1 MGKKRAL
8 VLSGGGA
15 RGAYQAGVL
24 RYLEEIHWKP
34 DIICGTSVGAINAC
48 AIGSG
53 MNSSRL
59 SELWLRLNQKN
70 IMRYSIWNMLKG
82 LFRRKYYP
90 LVETYPLKKFIHE
103 NLDFTTLN
111 ESKTKVIISAVNI
124 LTSELKFFENPHIQI
139 EHILASSAIPMVFPW
154 QIIDGEPYWDG
165 GVMANT
171 PILPALTHEA
181 SEIVVV
187 LLSPVGGTPMMES
200 PETKDEALER
210 LFELYLLGSYRSVEQ
225 GLEYRKSV
233 MKGLT
238 PIENFFLGLRTQF
251 NHANISVI
259 APKQMLGLG
268 SILNFKKDQ
277 AEILLKQ
284 GYEDA
289 KQSFTF
295 KTKSN

>member
-1 MGKKRAL
+1 MAKKRAL

-70 IMRYSIWNMLKG
+70 IMRYSVWNMLKG

-103 NLDFTTLN
+103 NMDFTALN

-124 LTSELKFFENPHIQI
+124 LTSELKFFENPSLRI
-139 EHILASSAIPMVFPW
+139 EHILASSAIPMIFPW
-154 QIIDGEPYWDG
+154 QVIDGEPYWDG

-187 LLSPVGGTPMMES
+187 LLSPVGGVQMMET

-225 GLEYRKSV
+225 GFEYRKAV
-233 MKGLT
+233 MQGLT
-238 PIENFFLGLRTQF
+238 PIENFLLGLRTQF
-251 NHANISVI
+251 KNAKVSVI
-259 APKQMLGLG
+259 APKRMLGLV
-268 SILNFKKDQ
+268 SILNFKKEQ
-277 AEILLKQ
+277 AEILLRH

-289 KQSFTF
+289 KEYFTLNQSP
-295 KTKSN
+295 K

>member
-1 MGKKRAL
+1 MGKKKAL

-82 LFRRKYYP
+82 LFRKKYYP

-103 NLDFTTLN
+103 NLDFTKLN

-124 LTSELKFFENPHIQI
+124 LSSELKFFENPNLQI
-139 EHILASSAIPMVFPW
+139 EHILASSAIPMIFPW

-171 PILPALTHEA
+171 PILPALTNEA

-187 LLSPVGGTPMMES
+187 LLSPVGGMRVMDAPK
-200 PETKDEALER
+200 TKDEALER

-225 GLEYRKSV
+225 GLEYRKTV

-238 PIENFFLGLRTQF
+238 PIENFLFGLRTDYK
-251 NHANISVI
+251 NANISVI

-277 AEILLKQ
+277 AELLLNQ

-289 KQSFTF
+289 KDFFSKQ
-295 KTKSN
+295 K